1 MGIPENATFVNE
13 YTLGGPGESIILQEW
28 SDAVPLHHSKYSL
41 ATSTSPNLLN
51 YNEWWFH
58 PPLPPHPHQT
68 TFILWFYAVRSIHTT
83 THPWSPPLLFYWANG
98 SIFSSYNT
106 LYYFVINLLYLGFS
120 MMHVRVR
127 LNFLFLFLDARR
139 YLAFTLNNCYI
150 SHEDILAGGANLTDS
165 ISNRFYD
172 FVEGIENPNV
182 FVVPPSCP
190 KSPYHQRQPF
200 TTWP

>member
-1 MGIPENATFVNE
+1 
-13 YTLGGPGESIILQEW
+13 
-28 SDAVPLHHSKYSL
+28 
-41 ATSTSPNLLN
+41 
-51 YNEWWFH
+51 
-58 PPLPPHPHQT
+58 
-68 TFILWFYAVRSIHTT
+68 
-83 THPWSPPLLFYWANG
+83 
-98 SIFSSYNT
+98 
-106 LYYFVINLLYLGFS
+106 
-120 MMHVRVR
+120 MMLVRVR